1 MLTELAKSEQDLQLQ
16 FDYIK
21 HELAKLSRFLPELT
35 NVSNA
40 TKELQQYAQD
50 QVTQYAL
57 SMQVS
62 NVKKLELKPFFDKPY
77 CIIPA
82 KRQDEWYLLIPK
94 FIDIQLGW
102 LDRTTESYNV
112 FLVNRYTDWL
122 GELPQAIKNELGMK
136 DPLDVFLDGDF
147 IVGPDV
153 KKAHSKYAQFI
164 TQKTKD
170 GKLKI
175 DKSKQ
180 FELLASLIR
189 DGILPF
195 IPKPIP
201 EEDLTKGRLDYV
213 LRDYQENAWKEFLN
227 YGHVGIF
234 IPPST
239 GKTVIG
245 LRGLTH
251 IKPKHVVTV
260 PSKLLVQ
267 QWTNRIE
274 LYTDL
279 RVKSLEQINKRKL
292 KEDLEKI
299 DVIVTTYQSAVK
311 HLSDIE
317 FNLLII
323 DETHH
328 LPSNEFSKLSF
339 MKCKYVM
346 GLSAT
351 PQRED
356 HREEFI
362 FALTGKPYGLDWD
375 NFKKLGIIQSPDC
388 HIWIVNKESKRLD
401 KLAELLHEKKKTI
414 IFCDSI
420 ELGKRLSKL
429 HDIPFVFGNSKQKLE
444 ILQEAKTV
452 IVSRVG
458 DEGIS
463 LPDVVRVIEVSWL
476 FGSRRQELQRMTRL
490 LHGHS
495 KNAEHHIIF
504 TLDEYQHDHKRLFS
518 LMDKGFK
525 ITLHREGIS
534 EKIIQKID
542 SGQEKRKPIKII
554 PKEPKRIE
562 IVDHP
567 TLQLPG
573 VRKRL
578 VGLKKSE
585 LLAVNEMFRHEDKK
599 YTMRQLAL
607 ILGISR
613 ADHVGNFSKLVKLG
627 LIKKIGTGEYQA
639 DPTLSGALEN

>member
-1 MLTELAKSEQDLQLQ
+1 MLIELAKSEQDLQLQ
-16 FDYIK
+16 YEYIK
-21 HELAKLSRFLPELT
+21 NELTKINKFLPSLG
-35 NVSNA
+35 NVSTA
-40 TKELQQYAQD
+40 AKELQDYAQA
-50 QVTQYAL
+50 QVTQFAL

-62 NVKKLELKPFFDKPY
+62 NIKKLELKPFFDKPY

-82 KRQDEWYLLIPK
+82 KKQDEWYLIVPK

-102 LDRTTESYNV
+102 LDKTTEAYNI

-136 DPLDVFLDGDF
+136 DPLDVFLDGDYL
-147 IVGPDV
+147 VGPDV
-153 KKAHSKYAQFI
+153 KKAHSKYSEFI
-164 TQKTKD
+164 TQRTKD

-175 DKSKQ
+175 DKTKQ
-180 FELLASLIR
+180 FDLLASLIR

-195 IPKPIP
+195 NPMPIP
-201 EEDLTKGRLDYV
+201 EEDLTKGRLDFE
-213 LRDYQENAWKEFLN
+213 LRDYQVNAWKVFLN

-245 LRGLTH
+245 LQALTH

-260 PSKLLVQ
+260 PSKLLIE
-267 QWTNRIE
+267 QWMNRIKM
-274 LYTDL
+274 YTDL
-279 RVKSLEQINKRKL
+279 RVKSLEEINKRKIG
-292 KEDLEKI
+292 EELEGLDI
-299 DVIVTTYQSAVK
+299 IVTTYQSAVK
-311 HLSDIE
+311 YLIDYN
-317 FNLLII
+317 FNLLIV

-339 MKCKYVM
+339 MKCKYIM

-351 PQRED
+351 PHRED
-356 HREEFI
+356 QREEFI
-362 FALTGKPYGLDWD
+362 YALTGKPYGLDWD

-388 HIWIVNKESKRLD
+388 HIWIVNKEIARMN
-401 KLAELLHEKKKTI
+401 KLEELLHDKKKTL

-420 ELGKRLSKL
+420 ELGKKLSKL
-429 HDIPFVFGNSKQKLE
+429 YDIPFVYGNSKQRLE
-444 ILQEAKTV
+444 ILEKEQTV

-476 FGSRRQELQRMTRL
+476 YGSRRQELQRMTRL

-504 TLDEYQHDHKRLFS
+504 TLDEYQNDHKRLFS

-525 ITLHREGIS
+525 ITIHREGVS
-534 EKIIQKID
+534 EKVIQKID
-542 SGQEKRKPIKII
+542 SGQIKRKQQVVIKQPRNIDII
-554 PKEPKRIE
+554 
-562 IVDHP
+562 DHP

-573 VRKRL
+573 VKKRL
-578 VGLKKSE
+578 VGLKKTE
-585 LLAVNEMFRHEDKK
+585 LMAINEMFKHEDKI
-599 YTMRQLAL
+599 YTMQQLAL
-607 ILGISR
+607 LLGVSHSF
-613 ADHVGNFSKLVKLG
+613 HVGNFGKLVKLG
-627 LIKKIGTGEYQA
+627 LIKKVGPKQYQA